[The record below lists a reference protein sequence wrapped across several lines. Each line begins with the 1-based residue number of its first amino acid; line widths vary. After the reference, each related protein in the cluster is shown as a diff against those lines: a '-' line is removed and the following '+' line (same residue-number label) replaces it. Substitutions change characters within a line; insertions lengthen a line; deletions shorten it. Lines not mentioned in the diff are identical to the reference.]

1 MKFMLFSLCIFFF
14 PTHGDRCVE
23 RVKERLKDQR
33 EILKISSGWLM
44 GKRET
49 DIDPRKNKTV
59 SWTSFY
65 VGTLQTKRILGQKFC
80 LKDIPYAQPPVGD
93 LRFHPP
99 VSADHWSCVRDASFT
114 EDTICP
120 QIRVNITLSG
130 LVNGGLDEAS
140 NEDCLYLNV
149 YVPDTDSTGK
159 AYSLFF

>member
-1 MKFMLFSLCIFFF
+1 MKFLLFSLCIFFF
-14 PTHGDRCVE
+14 PTHGDRCVQ

-65 VGTLQTKRILGQKFC
+65 
-80 LKDIPYAQPPVGD
+80 DIPYAQPPVGD

-114 EDTICP
+114 EDAICP
-120 QIRVNITLSG
+120 QIRVNITLS
-130 LVNGGLDEAS
+130 
-140 NEDCLYLNV
+140 
-149 YVPDTDSTGK
+149 
-159 AYSLFF
+159 